1 MAMVGMANARIFF
14 KVTGFAYPFCF
25 SMFPPFRNALR
36 KSCKAFLLFL
46 SFFVLFME
54 HHIPYSYCTVKA
66 FMKNIYSTCFPCAI
80 LGMVFKKLMHKGDIH
95 EKK

>member
-1 MAMVGMANARIFF
+1 
-14 KVTGFAYPFCF
+14 
-25 SMFPPFRNALR
+25 
-36 KSCKAFLLFL
+36 
-46 SFFVLFME
+46 ME